1 MLSRIG
7 ESDPDLTIFQTPWW
21 LDAVTGGRWSAV
33 TAGDGVNA
41 HLWLPFVQTRRLG
54 MRLIGMP
61 PLTHTLGPVIR
72 LPAGRAVLR
81 ATQRRKLIDA
91 AFAALPR
98 FDGFL
103 QVLDPGVE
111 DALDY
116 VINGLDVAVRY
127 TFRIDTACGTEA
139 LWRSLKHNTRSVI
152 RKAERS
158 VVAGE
163 MASLMVFHEFYEA
176 NLQRRG
182 AANHHERRVY
192 EGLAEALAARSC
204 YRLLAAR
211 DRESGRPIAAAL
223 VVWDSRTLYYLRAT
237 RDPVD
242 AGRGVGSH
250 LFWQAVT
257 LAAEKGL
264 IFDSDSFHGRGGA
277 LFLEAFGARPVPR
290 LAVSWRCR
298 RLKLL
303 EASERQMEE
312 AAEIL
317 GQRLRRMLGAR
328 TDDPSRASMP
338 RASIARAST
347 Q

>member
-1 MLSRIG
+1 M
-7 ESDPDLTIFQTPWW
+7 
-21 LDAVTGGRWSAV
+21 TGGHWTAV

-41 HLWLPFVQTRRLG
+41 FLWMPYVATRRFGL
-54 MRLIGMP
+54 RLLGMP

-72 LPAGRAVLR
+72 LPEGRPVLR

-91 AFAALPR
+91 AFAALPS

-103 QVLDPGVE
+103 QVLNPEAG

-116 VINGLDVAVRY
+116 VINGLDVGVRY
-127 TFRIDTACGTEA
+127 TFRIDTTPGLDA

-152 RKAERS
+152 RKAEHT

-163 MASLMVFHEFYEA
+163 MDSVMAFHAFYEA
-176 NLQRRG
+176 NLRRRG
-182 AANHHERRVY
+182 EANHHDRRVY
-192 EGLAEALAARSC
+192 QGLAAALARRSC
-204 YRLLAAR
+204 HRILAAC
-211 DRESGRPIAAAL
+211 DRQSGRPVAAAL

-237 RDPVD
+237 RDY
-242 AGRGVGSH
+242 AASGRGVGSQ
-250 LFWQAVT
+250 LLWQAVT

-264 IFDSDSFHGRGGA
+264 AFDSDSFHSRGGA

-303 EASERQMEE
+303 HAVEREIEE
-312 AAEIL
+312 ATCTL
-317 GQRLRRMLGAR
+317 RHRLNRMRYGRRAGDTAPDGA
-328 TDDPSRASMP
+328 
-338 RASIARAST
+338 
-347 Q
+347 